1 MDKTI
6 QYTGDTETSNGF
18 SGNIMT
24 GASGI
29 WFLVFLHSNAS
40 HLSDVPSGPSDVS
53 ISVIR
58 WSWWALID
66 SCRKDSASW
75 TVSVKFFQSGG
86 FLGVTSVAIFY
97 FSRTCACVHN
107 LSPNKLHL
115 NLFALS
121 KPYTINKIKGII
133 NTPRLTLRHKTA
145 ICFVKMNV
153 LFHLVDTNSSVV

>member
-1 MDKTI
+1 MGKTI

-121 KPYTINKIKGII
+121 KLTINKIKGII
-133 NTPRLTLRHKTA
+133 NTPHYVIKLT
-145 ICFVKMNV
+145 CFVKMNV
-153 LFHLVDTNSSVV
+153 LFDLVDTNSSVV